1 MWFTPYSFP
10 SPLHPLPPQQ
20 EAFSPK
26 SPKPGA
32 LSHKST
38 IGDERGM
45 ASQGRRAAAPEPH
58 GLGWELVRSY
68 DFVSWGSLTHSTPSG
83 LPWHWHTHQSS
94 SPVAGM
100 PCQARARSPTPAN
113 TPGGHGELGGP
124 KLMLRDHSSPI
135 PSLVHVHLLQV

>member
-1 MWFTPYSFP
+1 MVY
-10 SPLHPLPPQQ
+10 PLLLPLPTPLP
-20 EAFSPK
+20 ASPNLRFSPK

-38 IGDERGM
+38 TGDERGM
-45 ASQGRRAAAPEPH
+45 ASWGRCAAAPEPH

-68 DFVSWGSLTHSTPSG
+68 DFVSWESLTHSTPSG

-94 SPVAGM
+94 PVAGM
-100 PCQARARSPTPAN
+100 PRQARARSPTPAN
-113 TPGGHGELGGP
+113 TPRGHGELGGP